1 MLRAL
6 SLIAFLLTSTLP
18 ALAQEQAT
26 LVADSMQIQGDNTLV
41 AEGHVEIFYMGQ
53 KLVAKK
59 VVFDQA
65 GNRLI
70 IEGPLTLSDGKGSLI
85 LASQADL
92 SADMTTGVIT
102 SARLVLQQQLQLAA
116 AEIQRVDA
124 RYTAMQRVVASS
136 CKVCA
141 GSSTPLWEVRAT
153 RIVHDKLEQQL
164 YFDHAQLRFGG
175 VPVMY
180 IPRLRMPDPT
190 LKRANGFL
198 IARLKTNTNFGTGI
212 SLPYFLT
219 LGASRDL
226 TLTPFFTTDGSRTL
240 NLRYRQAFATG
251 SVQFDGAVSRDDLR
265 PGDTRGYLLGTGD
278 FTLPRDFKLH
288 FSGEVVSDAG
298 YLLDYG
304 LPAPDR
310 LDSRVEITRTRRNEY
325 IAGRLIAFHS
335 IRAGEDNAVLPRF
348 VADLT
353 WHRRF
358 TLGSW
363 GGAGGFQMQTHAH
376 DRSSTDATTDSNGDG
391 IKDGRDM
398 QRLSLRA
405 DWRKNLQLSN
415 GMELAVLGEA
425 AADFYHIGQD
435 AEFEGSKTRLHGAVA
450 TELRWPLL
458 KTQSNG
464 VTHVLEPVIQ
474 LVLAANPASSI
485 PNEDSAL
492 VEFDEGN
499 LFALS
504 RFPGS
509 DAVEN
514 GFRANLGVNYL
525 RQDPNGWTLGLTA
538 GRVLRKADLNQ
549 FSDGSGLSG
558 ISSDWMAAWQLDMAK
573 FNVTN
578 RLLFDDNLNM
588 TKAELQST
596 YTGKR
601 LSLSSGY
608 VHTVADAMENR
619 LVPISEINLA
629 STIKLTDNW
638 SSSFDGRYDLETQ
651 RTAKAGVGVTFR
663 NECLLV
669 DLSLSRRFTSSSSV
683 TATTDFGLSVELLG
697 FGGSSA
703 AGSARQCRR

>member
-6 SLIAFLLTSTLP
+6 SFIALLLTLALP
-18 ALAQEQAT
+18 AVAQEQAT
-26 LVADSMQIQGDNTLV
+26 LVADSMQIQDDNTLI
-41 AEGHVEIFYMGQ
+41 ALGHVEIFYMGQ

-59 VVFDQA
+59 VVFDQS

-70 IEGPLTLSDGKGSLI
+70 IEGPLVLSDGKGSLI

-116 AEIQRVDA
+116 AEIQRVDP
-124 RYTAMQRVVASS
+124 RYTVMQRVVASS

-153 RIVHDKLEQQL
+153 RIVHDKQEQQL

-175 VPVMY
+175 IPIMY

-212 SLPYFLT
+212 SLPYFLE

-240 NLRYRQAFATG
+240 NLRYRQAFAAG
-251 SVQFDGAVSRDDLR
+251 AVEFDGAVSTDNLR
-265 PGDTRGYLLGTGD
+265 AGNTRGYVLATGD
-278 FTLPRDFKLH
+278 FNLPRDFKLR

-298 YLLDYG
+298 YLLEYG
-304 LPAPDR
+304 LNAPDR

-325 IAGRLIAFHS
+325 IAGRVIAFHS
-335 IRAGEDNAVLPRF
+335 LRSGEDNAVLPRL

-358 TLGSW
+358 TLGNW
-363 GGAGGFQMQTHAH
+363 GGAGGFQLQTHAH
-376 DRSSTDATTDSNGDG
+376 DRSSNNATSDSNGDG
-391 IKDGRDM
+391 IMDGRDM

-415 GMELAVLGEA
+415 GMEFAVLGEA
-425 AADFYHIGQD
+425 AADFYQIGQD
-435 AEFEGSKTRLHGAVA
+435 ATYEGANTRLHGALA
-450 TELRWPLL
+450 AELRWPLL

-464 VTHVLEPVIQ
+464 VAHVLEPVMQVVI
-474 LVLAANPASSI
+474 AANPASSI

-525 RQDPNGWTLGLTA
+525 RQDPQGWTLGLTA
-538 GRVLRKADLNQ
+538 GRVLRKEDLNQ
-549 FSDGSGLSG
+549 FSAGSGLSG
-558 ISSDWMAAWQLDMAK
+558 ISSDWMAAWQLDMAQ

-578 RLLFDDNLNM
+578 RMLFDDNLNM
-588 TKAELQST
+588 TKAEVQST
-596 YTGKR
+596 FTGKR
-601 LSLSSGY
+601 LGLSTGY
-608 VHTVADAMENR
+608 VHTVADAKENR
-619 LVPISEINLA
+619 TIPISEINMA
-629 STIKLTDNW
+629 SSYKFTDTW
-638 SSSFDGRYDLETQ
+638 SGSFNGRYDLESQ

-669 DLSLSRRFTSSSSV
+669 DLSLSRRFTSSSNVS
-683 TATTDFGLSVELLG
+683 ATTDFGLSVELLG

-703 AGSARQCRR
+703 SGPARQCRR